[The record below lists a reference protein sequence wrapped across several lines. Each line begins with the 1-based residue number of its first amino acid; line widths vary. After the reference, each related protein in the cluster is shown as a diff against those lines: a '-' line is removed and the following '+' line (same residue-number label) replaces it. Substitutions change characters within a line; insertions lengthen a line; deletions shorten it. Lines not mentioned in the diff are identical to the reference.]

1 MAYLTG
7 CYPAVSHT
15 FVLREVVA
23 LRASGLDVIT
33 CSINR
38 PDPTQIIGPE
48 EREAAGSTFY
58 VLAAAS
64 NPLTF
69 LRSAMWLMN
78 RPFRL
83 LRVLRAVHRSGA
95 ASLKSYVR
103 QFFYVGEAM
112 VLARHLDR
120 HAVTRIHNQLGM
132 SSASVSLYTS
142 LLLNIPFSFTLHG
155 PDDFYDGVVEQLGS
169 KIAHAQF
176 VACIS
181 RFSRNQ
187 AMVASDPRHWHKLRI
202 VRCGLD
208 PSRYEAR
215 ERSDRGQ
222 HILFVGRLVPVKG
235 VSLLLDAFARVAQ
248 IHVDARLTIIGDG
261 VERANLEGRCRGL
274 GISSRV
280 DFKGYLN
287 QQEVAE
293 QLRNADLFVLPSY
306 AEGLPVVLMEAMATG
321 VPVIATR
328 IAGIP
333 ELVQDGVTGR
343 LVNAGDLERLVQSI
357 SDHLSDP
364 ARAADMVMTGK
375 ARVRHDHNV
384 RVEAAKLRELFAC
397 SNSDVEN
404 SPAR

>member
-1 MAYLTG
+1 
-7 CYPAVSHT
+7 
-15 FVLREVVA
+15 VA

-38 PDPTQIIGPE
+38 PVPTQIIGPE
-48 EREAAGSTFY
+48 EKEAAASSFY

-64 NPLTF
+64 DPFTF
-69 LRSAMWLMN
+69 LCSAIWVVN
-78 RPFRL
+78 RPWHL
-83 LRVLRAVHRSGA
+83 LRVLRAIHRSGA
-95 ASLKSYVR
+95 ASLKGYVR

-169 KIAHAQF
+169 KIAYAQF

-215 ERSDRGQ
+215 EWSDRGQ

-248 IHVDARLTIIGDG
+248 IHLDARLTIIGDG
-261 VERANLEGRCRGL
+261 VERAHLERRCRSL

-280 DFKGYLN
+280 DFTGYLN

-293 QLRNADLFVLPSY
+293 QLKNADLFVLPSY
-306 AEGLPVVLMEAMATG
+306 AEGLPVVLMEAMAGG

-343 LVNAGDLERLVQSI
+343 LVTAGDVEQLVEAI
-357 SDHLSDP
+357 CAHLADP
-364 ARAADMVMTGK
+364 SSAAEMVMKGRTM
-375 ARVRHDHNV
+375 VLNDHDV
-384 RVEAAKLRELFAC
+384 RVEAAKLRDLFAR
-397 SNSDVEN
+397 SDTMRPLKPDGPVITPR
-404 SPAR
+404 S